1 MWGAPNARERVRGI
15 EPPYRAWEASALPL
29 SYTRMAAVPNP
40 ARVVARDRLNYRW
53 GEDTHFSA

>member
-1 MWGAPNARERVRGI
+1 
-15 EPPYRAWEASALPL
+15 
-29 SYTRMAAVPNP
+29 MAAVPNP